1 MCRPASTRGASQSAS
16 GPARYASDYGAFV
29 SDHGPNRLVADAELG
44 GQFTQRAVAGFGS
57 DRLYLLS
64 RELPLPGRP
73 VGGSLRSA
81 RDVQWGAYRDDNRPN
96 GPIPVASAN

>member
-1 MCRPASTRGASQSAS
+1 
-16 GPARYASDYGAFV
+16 
-29 SDHGPNRLVADAELG
+29 VADAELG

-73 VGGSLRSA
+73 VGGSLRSG
-81 RDVQWGAYRDDNRPN
+81 RDVQWGAYRDDKRPNGKNAPN
-96 GPIPVASAN
+96 GPIPVESAI